1 MSRCLRIEIT
11 RTRHSLLL
19 IQQRLVDSIY
29 DKANLKAYIGKYN
42 VAPMEV
48 PIKLNRLKKATELPT
63 PGEHWHLELKNL
75 PFRSLLGAEGYLMTS
90 NMPSI
95 AYAYKEISR
104 FADQRPDYRQEH
116 VIATRTHH
124 FHQEGS
130 DTAFHRCRWE
140 GDELTLAALSD
151 ADCPEQLELHTLLK
165 ASIQQLST
173 VPSATVRAKDDA
185 EHALHIFQ
193 RELELDAATML
204 TDSAST

>member
-1 MSRCLRIEIT
+1 MPTRI
-11 RTRHSLLL
+11 S
-19 IQQRLVDSIY
+19 
-29 DKANLKAYIGKYN
+29 
-42 VAPMEV
+42 
-48 PIKLNRLKKATELPT
+48 
-63 PGEHWHLELKNL
+63 
-75 PFRSLLGAEGYLMTS
+75 
-90 NMPSI
+90 
-95 AYAYKEISR
+95 ISR
-104 FADQRPDYRQEH
+104 FAAQRPDYRQEH

-185 EHALHIFQ
+185 EHAAHISK
-193 RELELDAATML
+193 RELELDAATMF
-204 TDSAST
+204 TASDSDSASTRLSLGRKQTWCEDKLRRGHVGTAFHYI